1 MAVPPRIDERLERLE
16 ELIGRLDD
24 IRRRGRGVYD
34 EDAELRLATQHG
46 LQLSIQICIDVAAHI
61 LASTGHKAP
70 DRYQG
75 LFTDLKREG
84 LDERLASDLARAA
97 GLRNI
102 LVHDYLEIDDDI
114 VWGALEHLDD
124 LREFAVY
131 VVGRLED

>member
-24 IRRRGRGVYD
+24 IRRRGRSAYD

-46 LQLSIQICIDVAAHI
+46 LQLSIQICIDVAARI

-75 LFTDLKREG
+75 LFTDLKSEG

-114 VWGALEHLDD
+114 IWEALEHLGD